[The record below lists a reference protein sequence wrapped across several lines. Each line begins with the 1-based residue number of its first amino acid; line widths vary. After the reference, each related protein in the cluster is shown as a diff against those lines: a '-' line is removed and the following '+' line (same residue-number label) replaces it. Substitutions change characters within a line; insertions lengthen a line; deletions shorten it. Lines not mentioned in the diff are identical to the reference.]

1 MFNWL
6 IRTAA
11 PTIAVFLALVIS
23 PAAYGYPAGP
33 LVQLV
38 DAAARRLQIAEPVA
52 ASKFHTGG
60 PIEDP
65 AREEQV
71 LDYVSTEATK
81 FGVESA
87 YVTTAF
93 RDQIDATVAIQYSR
107 LAQWKLD
114 PASAP
119 IDAPDLAASRA
130 IIDALNR
137 EMVTEMADEWNVLHS
152 PSCVT
157 DLDAA
162 KAAVVRARSLD
173 PLYRQAI
180 DFATRSYCR

>member
-1 MFNWL
+1 VFNWL

-11 PTIAVFLALVIS
+11 AGIAVCMVLMIA
-23 PAAYGYPAGP
+23 PAAYGQPQSP
-33 LVQLV
+33 LEPLV
-38 DAAARRLQIAEPVA
+38 DAAARRLQVAEPVV

-65 AREEQV
+65 AREGQV
-71 LDYVSTEATK
+71 LAYVSAEATK
-81 FGVESA
+81 VGVESA
-87 YVTTAF
+87 YVTTVF

-107 LAQWKLD
+107 LSEWKLD

-119 IDAPDLAASRA
+119 IDAPDLASTRG

-137 EMVTEMADEWNVLHS
+137 EMVTEMADEWDVLHS
-152 PSCVT
+152 PSCVA

-173 PLYRQAI
+173 PLYQQAI
-180 DFATRSYCR
+180 DFATRSYCP